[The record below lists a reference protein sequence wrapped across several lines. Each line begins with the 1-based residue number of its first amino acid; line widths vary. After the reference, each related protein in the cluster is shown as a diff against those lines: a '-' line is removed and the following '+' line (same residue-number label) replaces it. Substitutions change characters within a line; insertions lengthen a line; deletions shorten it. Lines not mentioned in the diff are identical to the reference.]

1 MARKTK
7 TVTCMNMILYCR
19 MFILKCPS
27 LQAALPWRK
36 HQQLN
41 HISEFRGILCMT
53 SFLKPTSGNRD
64 YRNIGRVTAIRC
76 VGTETNLRPHFPYCS
91 IDPGEV
97 QWRNSR
103 RYAVILDVMLLF
115 STLCC
120 YSRCYAVILD
130 VMLLFS
136 TLCCWAFVGLVKSS
150 ARNACVFVL
159 GVNGIT
165 FSRAPYK
172 MYDFLEVNSGLV
184 DSVYCCVTECT
195 VCGGSF
201 LYGVTRCWFLFF
213 RNITSLSFLSCTM
226 FPFTHSSSLW
236 LITTFVKGG
245 VKWKWRPRMYT
256 STTALHFKMWFWNQ
270 GNRLTGDPTACVWV
284 CWELWESFYTWWTV
298 RESSLFG
305 SNVRESSSL
314 CLNVRESS

>member
-1 MARKTK
+1 MGPTHYVTDFLQLYWPPGRRRKCVSPKCCFSPARPHGVMARKTK

-103 RYAVILDVMLLF
+103 RYAVILDVMLLSVCGF
-115 STLCC
+115 GEKQCKECLCFC
-120 YSRCYAVILD
+120 FGRKWNYI
-130 VMLLFS
+130 F
-136 TLCCWAFVGLVKSS
+136 T
-150 ARNACVFVL
+150 
-159 GVNGIT
+159 
-165 FSRAPYK
+165 
-172 MYDFLEVNSGLV
+172 
-184 DSVYCCVTECT
+184 CT
-195 VCGGSF
+195 V
-201 LYGVTRCWFLFF
+201 
-213 RNITSLSFLSCTM
+213 
-226 FPFTHSSSLW
+226 
-236 LITTFVKGG
+236 
-245 VKWKWRPRMYT
+245 
-256 STTALHFKMWFWNQ
+256 Q
-270 GNRLTGDPTACVWV
+270 
-284 CWELWESFYTWWTV
+284 
-298 RESSLFG
+298 
-305 SNVRESSSL
+305 NVRFSGSE
-314 CLNVRESS
+314 